1 MAIDYRC
8 GADTPMSVLE
18 CKKLLMYEL
27 GLRVSTQHPDLWLVG
42 EGVTVVVQDV
52 NQVFSR
58 GELHREAYGFTP
70 RIVIAMR
77 PVFGSHSEQGMQTIM
92 RTVDLMLH
100 ATDGDFGFSY
110 ECERVLLLRRN
121 GKVFV
126 RENYLDHINKEDIA
140 RITVPYQFKAL
151 KP

>member
-1 MAIDYRC
+1 MAIDYNC

-18 CKKLLMYEL
+18 CKKLLMREL
-27 GLRVSTQHPDLWLVG
+27 GLWVSTQHPDLWLVDAG
-42 EGVTVVVQDV
+42 TTVVVQGVDQLF
-52 NQVFSR
+52 NR

-70 RIVIAMR
+70 RIAIMMR
-77 PVFGSHSEQGMQTIM
+77 PVFGRHSEQGMQTIM

-126 RENYLDHINKEDIA
+126 RENYYNHINKE
-140 RITVPYQFKAL
+140 RLELITVPYQFKAL